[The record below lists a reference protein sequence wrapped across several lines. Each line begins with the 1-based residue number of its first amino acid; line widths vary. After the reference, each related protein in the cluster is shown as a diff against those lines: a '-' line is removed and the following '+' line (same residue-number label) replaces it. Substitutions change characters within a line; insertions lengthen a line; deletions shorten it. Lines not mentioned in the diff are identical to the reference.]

1 MLRLIAFRSFGD
13 GAEGTHVFVPA
24 QGCQALWAYQS
35 FCARAFRRYE
45 TWL

>member
-35 FCARAFRRYE
+35 FCALEHFDG
-45 TWL
+45 TKPD